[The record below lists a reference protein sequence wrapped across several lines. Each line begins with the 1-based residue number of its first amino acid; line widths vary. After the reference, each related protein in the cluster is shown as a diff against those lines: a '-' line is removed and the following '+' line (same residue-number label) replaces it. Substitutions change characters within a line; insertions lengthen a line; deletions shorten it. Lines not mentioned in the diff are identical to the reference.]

1 MVGDI
6 PVDNETP
13 EACGDFVILS
23 RGFTS
28 TVFEDAHRD
37 RVYVHPLNVSK
48 YKSHQ
53 PYKFQYNHL
62 RDDEIL
68 SMDRNKNP
76 SQIQRYV
83 PVKEDQIEIDIT
95 TVIL

>member
-1 MVGDI
+1 MIDV
-6 PVDNETP
+6 
-13 EACGDFVILS
+13 AK
-23 RGFTS
+23 
-28 TVFEDAHRD
+28 A
-37 RVYVHPLNVSK
+37 VSK

-83 PVKEDQIEIDIT
+83 PVKEDQIEKT
-95 TVIL
+95 SQL